1 MRYLI
6 ETNIF
11 FGTDRELI
19 QQHITKTT
27 TAYDK
32 KRLKGIGK
40 QYKHRLSSDVKQ
52 RKRKVLRRHIE
63 DSRPIGS
70 EERIC

>member
-40 QYKHRLSSDVKQ
+40 Q
-52 RKRKVLRRHIE
+52 
-63 DSRPIGS
+63 
-70 EERIC
+70 

>member
-6 ETNIF
+6 DTNIF

-40 QYKHRLSSDVKQ
+40 QYNHRPSSDVKQ
-52 RKRKVLRRHIE
+52 RKRKALRMRVVTN
-63 DSRPIGS
+63 
-70 EERIC
+70 ICDYYMEY

>member
-6 ETNIF
+6 DTNIF

-19 QQHITKTT
+19 QHITKTT

-32 KRLKGIGK
+32 KRLKG
-40 QYKHRLSSDVKQ
+40 
-52 RKRKVLRRHIE
+52 
-63 DSRPIGS
+63 
-70 EERIC
+70 

>member
-6 ETNIF
+6 DTNIF

-27 TAYDK
+27 TTAY
-32 KRLKGIGK
+32 
-40 QYKHRLSSDVKQ
+40 
-52 RKRKVLRRHIE
+52 E
-63 DSRPIGS
+63 A
-70 EERIC
+70 